1 MDRKRFGQRQ
11 DRDKIKNVN
20 HGEDILLETKEKVA
34 RMIHINNF
42 LFESIEEKVDGSN
55 EGFRKTWKNKLPSC
69 VSFYILLI
77 HDHSLAQVR

>member
-1 MDRKRFGQRQ
+1 
-11 DRDKIKNVN
+11 
-20 HGEDILLETKEKVA
+20 
-34 RMIHINNF
+34 MIHINNF
-42 LFESIEEKVDGSN
+42 LFKSIEEKVDGSN